1 MKYKPCLDVT
11 DKGPLFKD
19 PLDSFFFLM
28 LSSNR
33 MESTDDFIC
42 FELKHSSAGN
52 KKKSFNKYDFC

>member
-19 PLDSFFFLM
+19 PLDYFFLM

-52 KKKSFNKYDFC
+52 EKKSFNEYDFC